1 MIRRILTIRSR
12 RTARRAVDDEVRFHI
27 EMRAEALMR
36 SGRCAS
42 LDEARSQAVRE
53 FGNIAEA
60 SDELTAMDEHAAE
73 RSARADW
80 RRDLIQDGRY
90 ALRDF
95 RRHPAF
101 TAVLISILALGIG
114 SNAAIF
120 SLINAVRLRPL
131 PVPHPEQL
139 VMLGSNSMTGGIGK
153 SSTVVGT
160 VFTYTGY
167 RELRDRTP
175 WFTGLVASGI
185 TGRLDVVP
193 NGRAGEPEHPSGRFV
208 SGNYFQVLGVPAA
221 LGRTFDGFEDASVGT
236 SPVVVLSHGYWT
248 RRFARDSSVIGQ
260 QMTIDRL
267 PFTIIGI
274 AREGFFGEIVG
285 EAPDLWLPMT
295 MQPAMMPSEPR
306 LDDRQLL
313 WLQLFGR
320 MKPGVTLAQAVDR
333 SKAVIRQ
340 VLEEAVRTDPGR
352 TQMPRD
358 LEIAAGPLATGFS
371 VVREDFAT
379 PLVTMMVGVA
389 LVLLIVCA
397 NVGNLLLARAVARS
411 REMAVRM
418 AIGAGRSR
426 LVRQLLTESVVLA
439 AIAGAAS
446 LVVARWG
453 SQLMLTFASAGGIV
467 APLDVELDVRVTLFT
482 ALVSIAAVVLFG
494 LAPAFRATRVD
505 VAPVLRAQGRGS
517 LGGGANAA
525 GRRRSLTKTLVVGQ
539 VTLSLVLLVGAT
551 MLVRS
556 LRGLE
561 RSSPGFDR
569 DHLVVVD
576 VDDQAV
582 GYSGA
587 RHLAFVRELRSRVA
601 ALPGVRGVSFSMN
614 GLFSGSDWSTN
625 ITVPGFVPRTRQDSS
640 VRYDYVGP
648 DYVRV
653 IGARLIKGR
662 DFTERDVEGS
672 APVVLVNEAMARH
685 YFGSADPLGRTL
697 IFTDSVEAPVQA
709 QIIGVVSDTRTG
721 ESSWREGARSLT
733 QPPVRRFY
741 LSYLQHPGDTP
752 PSEARF
758 EIRADGDPELLIDPV
773 RRAIASIDAQVPINA
788 AYALDARIRDS
799 IARERLVATLSSGF
813 GAVALVLAAMGLYGL
828 MMHTVSRRTGE
839 LGLRMALGAERR
851 DIVTMVLGEA
861 VRLVGAGLAIGIP
874 GGYVTARLIRSQVPG
889 VGAVD
894 LPSIALAFGV
904 LVTAAVLAALVPAI
918 RAGRVAPIV
927 ALQQE

>member
-1 MIRRILTIRSR
+1 MLRRILTIRSR
-12 RTARRAVDDEVRFHI
+12 RTVRRAVDDEVRFHI
-27 EMRAEALMR
+27 EMRAEALVR
-36 SGRCAS
+36 SGWCAS
-42 LDEARSQAVRE
+42 LDEARAQAIRE
-53 FGNIAEA
+53 FGDVAEA
-60 SDELTAMDEHAAE
+60 RDELTAMDE
-73 RSARADW
+73 RSADRAARADW
-80 RRDLIQDGRY
+80 RRDLAQDARY

-101 TAVLISILALGIG
+101 TGVLVAILALGIG

-131 PVPHPEQL
+131 PVPQPEQL
-139 VMLGSNSMTGGIGK
+139 VMLGSNSMTGAIGK

-160 VFTYTGY
+160 IFTYASY

-185 TGRLDVVP
+185 TGRLDVRP
-193 NGRAGEPEHPSGRFV
+193 NAQASEPEHPSGRFV

-221 LGRTFDGFEDASVGT
+221 LGRTFDGSEDASVGA
-236 SPVVVLSHGYWT
+236 SPVAVLSHGYWT
-248 RRFARDSSVIGQ
+248 RRFARDSSVVGQ
-260 QMTIDRL
+260 HMTIDRL
-267 PFTIIGI
+267 PFTIIGV

-285 EAPDLWLPMT
+285 EAPDLWIPMT

-320 MKPGVTLAQAVDR
+320 MKPGVTLAQAVER
-333 SKAVIRQ
+333 SRAVIRQ
-340 VLEEAVRTDPGR
+340 VLEEAVRADPS
-352 TQMPRD
+352 TQMPQD
-358 LEIAAGPLATGFS
+358 LEIVVGPAANGFS

-379 PLVTMMVGVA
+379 PLVTMMVGVT

-418 AIGAGRSR
+418 AIGAGRPR
-426 LVRQLLTESVVLA
+426 LVRQLLTESAVLA
-439 AIAGAAS
+439 LIAGGAS

-453 SQLMLTFASAGGIV
+453 SQLLLAFASAGGIV
-467 APLDVELDVRVTLFT
+467 APLDVGIDLRVTLFT
-482 ALVSIAAVVLFG
+482 ASISIAAVMLFG
-494 LAPAFRATRVD
+494 LAPACRATRVD
-505 VAPVLRAQGRGS
+505 VAPVLRAHGRGS
-517 LGGGANAA
+517 LGGGAGAM

-539 VTLSLVLLVGAT
+539 VTLSLVLLVGAA

-556 LRGLE
+556 LRSLE
-561 RSSPGFDR
+561 SASPGFDR
-569 DHLVVVD
+569 ERLLVVD

-587 RHLAFVRELRSRVA
+587 RHLAFVRELRARMA
-601 ALPGVRGVSFSMN
+601 ALPGVTGVSFSMN
-614 GLFSGSDWSTN
+614 GLFSGSDWSTD
-625 ITVPGFVPRTRQDSS
+625 IAVPGFVPRTRQDSS
-640 VRYDYVGP
+640 ARYDYVGP

-653 IGARLIKGR
+653 IGARLIRGR
-662 DFTERDVEGS
+662 EFTERDAEGT
-672 APVVLVNEAMARH
+672 APVVLVNEAMARY
-685 YFGSADPLGRTL
+685 YFGNADPVGRTL
-697 IFTDSVEAPVQA
+697 IFTDSVDAPVQA
-709 QIIGVVSDTRTG
+709 QIVGVVSDTRTG

-741 LSYLQHPGDTP
+741 LSYLQHPGEVP

-758 EIRADGDPELLIDPV
+758 EIRTDGDPALLIDPV
-773 RRAIASIDAQVPINA
+773 RRTIASVDAQVPINN

-799 IARERLVATLSSGF
+799 IARERLVAKLCSGF
-813 GAVALVLAAMGLYGL
+813 GAVALVLAAIGLYGL

-861 VRLVGAGLAIGIP
+861 LRLVGAGLAIGVP
-874 GGYVTARLIRSQVPG
+874 AGYVATRLIRSQVPG

-894 LPSIALAFGV
+894 LPSITVAFGV
-904 LVTAAVLAALVPAI
+904 LLTAAVIAAVVPAI

>member
-12 RTARRAVDDEVRFHI
+12 RTVRRAVDDEVRFHI
-27 EMRAEALMR
+27 EMRAEALVR
-36 SGRCAS
+36 SGAYRA
-42 LDEARSQAVRE
+42 LDEARAQAIRE
-53 FGNIAEA
+53 FGNVAEA
-60 SDELTAMDEHAAE
+60 RDELTAMDERAAD
-73 RSARADW
+73 RAIRADW
-80 RRDLIQDGRY
+80 RRDLVQDARY

-95 RRHPAF
+95 RRHPTF
-101 TAVLISILALGIG
+101 TVVLVAILALGIG

-120 SLINAVRLRPL
+120 SVINAVRLRPL
-131 PVPHPEQL
+131 PVPQPEQL

-160 VFTYTGY
+160 VFTYASY

-193 NGRAGEPEHPSGRFV
+193 NAVASEPEHPSGRFV

-221 LGRTFDGFEDASVGT
+221 LGRTFDGSEDVSVGA

-260 QMTIDRL
+260 HMTIDRL
-267 PFTIIGI
+267 PFTIIGV
-274 AREGFFGEIVG
+274 ARAGFFGEIVG
-285 EAPDLWLPMT
+285 EAPDLWIPMT
-295 MQPAMMPSEPR
+295 MQPAMMPSESR

-320 MKPGVTLAQAVDR
+320 MKPGVTLPQAVER

-340 VLEEAVRTDPGR
+340 VLEEAARADGAN
-352 TQMPRD
+352 TQLPRD
-358 LEIAAGPLATGFS
+358 LEIDVGPAATGFS

-379 PLVTMMVGVA
+379 PLVTMMVGVT

-418 AIGAGRSR
+418 AIGAGRPR
-426 LVRQLLTESVVLA
+426 LVRQLLTESAVLA
-439 AIAGAAS
+439 VIAGGLS

-453 SQLMLTFASAGGIV
+453 SQLLLAFASAGGIV
-467 APLDVELDVRVTLFT
+467 APLDVGIDLRVTLFT
-482 ALVSIAAVVLFG
+482 ASVSVAAVMLFG
-494 LAPAFRATRVD
+494 LAPAYRATRVD
-505 VAPVLRAQGRGS
+505 VAPVLRAQGRGA
-517 LGGGANAA
+517 LGGGAGVP
-525 GRRRSLTKTLVVGQ
+525 GRRGSLTRTLVVGQ
-539 VTLSLVLLVGAT
+539 VTLSLVLLVSAA
-551 MLVRS
+551 MLIRS
-556 LRGLE
+556 LRSLE
-561 RSSPGFDR
+561 SASPGFDR
-569 DHLVVVD
+569 ERLLVVD

-587 RHLAFVRELRSRVA
+587 RHLSFVRELRARIA
-601 ALPGVRGVSFSMN
+601 ALPGVTGVSFSMN

-625 ITVPGFVPRTRQDSS
+625 VTVPGFVASTRQDSS
-640 VRYDYVGP
+640 ARYDYVGP

-662 DFTERDVEGS
+662 ELTERDVEGS
-672 APVVLVNEAMARH
+672 APVVLVNEAMARY
-685 YFGSADPLGRTL
+685 YFGNADPLGRTL
-697 IFTDSVEAPVQA
+697 IFTDSVDAPIQA
-709 QIIGVVSDTRTG
+709 QVVGVVSDTRTG

-741 LSYLQHPGDTP
+741 LSYLQHPGEEP

-758 EIRADGDPELLIDPV
+758 EIRTDGNPELLIDAV
-773 RRAIASIDAQVPINA
+773 HRTIASVDAQVPINQ

-799 IARERLVATLSSGF
+799 IARERLVAKLSTGF
-813 GAVALVLAAMGLYGL
+813 GAVALVLAAIGLYGL

-861 VRLVGAGLAIGIP
+861 LRLVGAGLSIGVP
-874 GGYVTARLIRSQVPG
+874 AGYAATRLIRSQVPG
-889 VGAVD
+889 IGAIDV
-894 LPSIALAFGV
+894 PSIVVAFGV
-904 LVTAAVLAALVPAI
+904 LVTAAVVAALVPAI

>member
-12 RTARRAVDDEVRFHI
+12 QTVRRAVDDEVRFHI

-36 SGRCAS
+36 SGGYTS
-42 LDEARSQAVRE
+42 LDDARAQAIRE
-53 FGNIAEA
+53 FGNVAEA
-60 SDELTAMDEHAAE
+60 RDELTAMDERAAG
-73 RSARADW
+73 RAARADW
-80 RRDLIQDGRY
+80 RRDLVQDARY

-101 TAVLISILALGIG
+101 TGALVAILALGIG

-131 PVPHPEQL
+131 PVPQPERL
-139 VMLGSNSMTGGIGK
+139 VMLGSNSMTGAIGS

-160 VFTYTGY
+160 VFTYPSY

-193 NGRAGEPEHPSGRFV
+193 NAQATEPEHPSGRFV

-221 LGRTFDGFEDASVGT
+221 LGRTFDGSEDASVGA
-236 SPVVVLSHGYWT
+236 SPVVVLSHGYWM
-248 RRFARDSSVIGQ
+248 RRFAGDSSVIGHA
-260 QMTIDRL
+260 MTIDRVA
-267 PFTIIGI
+267 FNVIGI

-285 EAPDLWLPMT
+285 EAPDLWVPIT

-306 LDDRQLL
+306 LDARQLY

-320 MKPGVTLAQAVDR
+320 MKPGVTLPQAVER

-340 VLEEAVRTDPGR
+340 VLEETVRADPAK

-358 LEIAAGPLATGFS
+358 LEIVVGSAATGFS
-371 VVREDFAT
+371 AVREDFAT
-379 PLVTMMVGVA
+379 PLVTMMVGVT

-418 AIGAGRSR
+418 AIGAGRPR
-426 LVRQLLTESVVLA
+426 LVRQLLTESTVLA
-439 AIAGAAS
+439 LIAGGAS

-453 SQLMLTFASAGGIV
+453 SQLLLAFASSGGIG
-467 APLDVELDVRVTLFT
+467 ATLDVGLDPRVTLFT
-482 ALVSIAAVVLFG
+482 ASISLAAVMLFG
-494 LAPAFRATRVD
+494 LAPAYRATRVD

-517 LGGGANAA
+517 LGGGASAP

-539 VTLSLVLLVGAT
+539 VTLSLVLLVGAA

-556 LRGLE
+556 LRELE

-569 DHLVVVD
+569 EHLLVVD

-587 RHLAFVRELRSRVA
+587 RHLAFVREVRARIA
-601 ALPGVRGVSFSMN
+601 ALPGVTGVSFSMN
-614 GLFSGSDWSTN
+614 GLFSGSDWSTG
-625 ITVPGFVPRTRQDSS
+625 ITVPGFVPRTRQDSI
-640 VRYDYVGP
+640 VRYDYAGP

-662 DFTERDVEGS
+662 EFTERDVEGS
-672 APVVLVNEAMARH
+672 APVVLVNEAFARY
-685 YFGSADPLGRTL
+685 YFRDADPLGRTL
-697 IFTDSVEAPVQA
+697 TFTDSVDAPIQA
-709 QIIGVVSDTRTG
+709 QIVGVVSDTRTG
-721 ESSWREGARSLT
+721 ETSWREGARSLT
-733 QPPVRRFY
+733 QPPVPRFY
-741 LSYLQHPGDTP
+741 LSYLQHPGEVP

-758 EIRADGDPELLIDPV
+758 EIRVDGDPTLLIDPV
-773 RRAIASIDAQVPINA
+773 RRTIAAVDAQVPINNV
-788 AYALDARIRDS
+788 YALDARIRDS
-799 IARERLVATLSSGF
+799 IARERLVAKLCSGF
-813 GAVALVLAAMGLYGL
+813 GAVALVLAAIGLYGL

-861 VRLVGAGLAIGIP
+861 LRLVGAGLAIGIP
-874 GGYVTARLIRSQVPG
+874 AGYVATRLIRSQVPG
-889 VGAVD
+889 VGAIDV
-894 LPSIALAFGV
+894 PSIAVAFGV
-904 LVTAAVLAALVPAI
+904 LVTAAVVAALVPAI